1 MASNDILRY
10 EGVTPSNYEQ
20 KCPLVLVLDVSYSMD
35 GTAINE
41 LNTGLKA
48 FQDDIKKDTVA
59 SSRLDVAIVTFGSD
73 IDIIQNFALIDE
85 FDMPFLTTSGSTRMV
100 DGIGKGIEILNAR
113 KNWYKNTG
121 QTYYRPYIVLMT
133 DGYPNDGQDINGL
146 SMEIDS
152 LTEGKHLNFWAFG
165 VGDADMNLLKNIGHK
180 TSLIQ
185 KLKGM
190 EFVKF
195 FQWLSS
201 SMETVSNSKEGEI
214 IDVSPKTEA
223 LNPFQ
228 LTV

>member
-1 MASNDILRY
+1 MAGNDIRY
-10 EGVTPSNYEQ
+10 EGETPSNYEQ
-20 KCPLVLVLDVSYSMD
+20 KCPLVLVLDVSYSMN
-35 GTAINE
+35 GTAIDE

-48 FQDDIKKDTVA
+48 FQEDIKKDTVA
-59 SSRLDVAIVTFGSD
+59 SSRLDVAIVTFGSN
-73 IDIIQNFALIDE
+73 IDIIQDFALIDE
-85 FDMPFLTTSGSTRMV
+85 FDMPHLTTNGTTRMV
-100 DGIGKGIEILNAR
+100 DGIDKGIEILNAR

-133 DGYPNDGQDINGL
+133 DGYPDSGQDIDDL

-152 LTEGKHLNFWAFG
+152 LTEEKHLNFWAFG
-165 VGDADMNLLKNIGHK
+165 VEGADMDLLKNIGHQ

-214 IDVSPKTEA
+214 IDVSPKNEEQ
-223 LNPFQ
+223 NPFQ
-228 LTV
+228 LKV